1 MVNQKAISARIDN
14 HILWQIEQE
23 TMLGSM
29 NRNKILNQGARL
41 WISLA
46 DARREY
52 KMHQDPKVRK
62 KIINGFLRNWFPEA
76 ADLE

>member
-52 KMHQDPKVRK
+52 NMHQDPKVRK
-62 KIINGFLRNWFPEA
+62 KIVTGFLKSWFPEA